1 VTAVGARDGDGRGRV
16 GAAGGGGDDAI
27 GYNGGN
33 LGGGILRGLIPPH
46 GARGT
51 VAPYPDA

>member
-1 VTAVGARDGDGRGRV
+1 VMTVGARGGDGRERV

-27 GYNGGN
+27 GYNGGR

-51 VAPYPDA
+51 VAPYPGA

>member
-1 VTAVGARDGDGRGRV
+1 VTAVGAHGGDGRERV
-16 GAAGGGGDDAI
+16 GAAGGDGDDAI
-27 GYNGGN
+27 SYNGGR
-33 LGGGILRGLIPPH
+33 LGCGILRGLIPPH